1 MQKTKYVSR
10 YQINFLNKI
19 FAAFVRFTKK
29 NGNFVTK
36 EGVRIV
42 YGNLVN
48 TKLMII
54 SIKCISVSP
63 SCYKPTLIL
72 RFKEKESV
80 KI

>member
-29 NGNFVTK
+29 NGNFDTK
-36 EGVRIV
+36 GVRIV
-42 YGNLVN
+42 YGNSVN

-72 RFKEKESV
+72 RLEEKESL